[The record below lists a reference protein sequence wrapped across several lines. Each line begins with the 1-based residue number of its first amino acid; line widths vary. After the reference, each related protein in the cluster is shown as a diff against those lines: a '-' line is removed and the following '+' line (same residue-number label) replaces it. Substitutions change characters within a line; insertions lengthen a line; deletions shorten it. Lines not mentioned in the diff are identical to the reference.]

1 VEAPRV
7 LTYSMPISFYPH
19 RANPGWIAMEE
30 TFPEETR
37 AVLEGLGHRVRVWP
51 KLPRKSS
58 VCVARMTAPGVLEA
72 GADIRGE
79 AYALAW

>member
-1 VEAPRV
+1 
-7 LTYSMPISFYPH
+7 MPISFYPH
-19 RANPGWIAMEE
+19 RANPGWIAIEE
-30 TFPEETR
+30 TYPKETV
-37 AVLEGLGHRVRVWP
+37 AALEALGHKIRVWP

-58 VCVARMTAPGVLEA
+58 MCVARMASPGVLEA